1 MLRLKLHAKFL
12 TLILGSLAVFLS
24 IVTAVVVHRESSLLA
39 QKALERQ
46 RVLALA
52 LSGSLK
58 ENMRQG
64 APKSTR
70 ALINS
75 LRGTSGL
82 VRLDVLRRDGSPA
95 FGGPRSSYDIP
106 QIEKV
111 FSTGEEVD
119 FREQGPRPLHT
130 MLVPLRNDLECRK
143 CHGGKPPLLGAILIS
158 LSLEDIQRET
168 GASARSL
175 TVLLSAL
182 ILIEGAILSVAVRK
196 IVLRPLK
203 TLHHGAATIGAGTLS
218 HRIGLKTHDEFEDL
232 ARAFN
237 EMAGKLEEA
246 RRGFENKFKKRT
258 AQLYKNVSLTRGIL
272 ASMSSGVALL
282 DMDGRVKLMNRQG
295 AQILRCRDDAVIGT
309 RLADLLPETSPFM
322 DADTGAYREI
332 EIQTADG
339 AIVPIGF
346 SSTYYLGEQGEHE
359 GVIIAYRDLSELKTL
374 QSELLS
380 KERFAA
386 MGKLVAGVAHEIRNP
401 LFGISSI
408 AQLFE
413 RDLKTPVHRE
423 LVGALLSETKR
434 LNRLVEELLI
444 YGRPMK
450 LRLERCDLRR
460 LWEDVFTMH
469 REELERRRIAI
480 TGDYEVRHPVA
491 YLDAHQIRQ
500 VFLNLL
506 RNALDATADGGSI
519 TIRLLIEDRYIIFK
533 VADSGAGI
541 PSENL
546 DRVFDL
552 FFTTKSRGTG
562 LGLAICKKI
571 VQDHGGEITI
581 ASEEGRGTTVTVKLP
596 YRARP
601 EEANGEARKSH
612 NPNSREIPGDDIQ
625 N

>member
-12 TLILGSLAVFLS
+12 SIILGSLAVFLS
-24 IVTAVVVHRESSLLA
+24 IITAVVVHRESYLLA
-39 QKALERQ
+39 QKALEKQ
-46 RVLALA
+46 RLLAFT
-52 LSGSLK
+52 LSCGLK

-75 LRGTSGL
+75 LRETSGL

-95 FGGPRSSYDIP
+95 FGAPRNYNDLP

-111 FSTGEEVD
+111 FSSGEEVD
-119 FREQGPRPLHT
+119 FQEQGPRPVHT
-130 MLVPLRNDLECRK
+130 MVVPLRNDRECRK
-143 CHGGKPPLLGAILIS
+143 CHGSKPPLLGAILIS

-175 TVLLSAL
+175 VLLLSTL
-182 ILIEGAILSVAVRK
+182 ILIEGAILYAAVRK
-196 IVLRPLK
+196 TVLQPLK
-203 TLHHGAATIGAGTLS
+203 TLNHGAMTIGAGTLS

-237 EMAGKLEEA
+237 EMAGKLEET
-246 RRGFENKFKKRT
+246 RRGFENMFKKRT

-295 AQILRCRDDAVIGT
+295 AQILRCHDEAVIGT

-322 DADTGAYREI
+322 DAERGAYREI

-339 AIVPIGF
+339 TIVPIGF
-346 SSTYYLGEQGEHE
+346 SSTDYLGEQGEHE
-359 GVIIAYRDLSELKTL
+359 GVIVAYRDLTELKTL

-413 RDLKTPVHRE
+413 RDLKTPAHRE

-506 RNALDATADGGSI
+506 RNSLDATPDGGAI

-533 VADSGAGI
+533 VADSGAGV
-541 PSENL
+541 PPENL

-581 ASEEGRGTTVTVKLP
+581 GSAEGRGTTVTVKLP
-596 YRARP
+596 YRAIP
-601 EEANGEARKSH
+601 EEHGSAKSQ
-612 NPNSREIPGDDIQ
+612 NPNSK
-625 N
+625 

>member
-24 IVTAVVVHRESSLLA
+24 IIAAVVVHRESYLLA
-39 QKALERQ
+39 QKVLEKQ
-46 RVLALA
+46 RLLAFT
-52 LSGSLK
+52 LSRSLK

-70 ALINS
+70 VLINS
-75 LRGTSGL
+75 LRETSGL

-95 FGGPRSSYDIP
+95 FGAPRSYNDLP
-106 QIEKV
+106 QIEEV
-111 FSTGEEVD
+111 FSSGEEVD
-119 FREQGPRPLHT
+119 FQEQGPRPLHT
-130 MLVPLRNDLECRK
+130 MLVPLRNDPECRK
-143 CHGGKPPLLGAILIS
+143 CHGSKPPLLGAILIS

-182 ILIEGAILSVAVRK
+182 ILIEGAILYGAVRK
-196 IVLRPLK
+196 TVLQPLK
-203 TLHHGAATIGAGTLS
+203 TLNHGATTIGAGTLS

-237 EMAGKLEEA
+237 EMAGKLEEI
-246 RRGFENKFKKRT
+246 RRGFENMFKKRT

-282 DMDGRVKLMNRQG
+282 DRDGRVKLMNQQG
-295 AQILRCRDDAVIGT
+295 ARILRCHDEAVIGT

-322 DADTGAYREI
+322 DADTGAYREV

-339 AIVPIGF
+339 TIVPIGF
-346 SSTYYLGEQGEHE
+346 SSTDYLGEQGEHE
-359 GVIIAYRDLSELKTL
+359 GVIVAYRDLTELKTL

-434 LNRLVEELLI
+434 LNHLVEELLI

-469 REELERRRIAI
+469 REEIERRRITI
-480 TGDYEVRHPVA
+480 TGDYEVRHPIT
-491 YLDAHQIRQ
+491 YLDAHQTRQ

-506 RNALDATADGGSI
+506 RNALDATPDGGAI

-533 VADSGAGI
+533 VVDSGAGI
-541 PSENL
+541 PAENR

-571 VQDHGGEITI
+571 VQDHGGEIMI
-581 ASEEGRGTTVTVKLP
+581 ESEEGRGTTVTVKLP
-596 YRARP
+596 YRASP
-601 EEANGEARKSH
+601 EEHGR
-612 NPNSREIPGDDIQ
+612 
-625 N
+625 

>member
-1 MLRLKLHAKFL
+1 M
-12 TLILGSLAVFLS
+12 
-24 IVTAVVVHRESSLLA
+24 
-39 QKALERQ
+39 
-46 RVLALA
+46 
-52 LSGSLK
+52 
-58 ENMRQG
+58 
-64 APKSTR
+64 
-70 ALINS
+70 
-75 LRGTSGL
+75 
-82 VRLDVLRRDGSPA
+82 
-95 FGGPRSSYDIP
+95 
-106 QIEKV
+106 
-111 FSTGEEVD
+111 
-119 FREQGPRPLHT
+119 
-130 MLVPLRNDLECRK
+130 
-143 CHGGKPPLLGAILIS
+143 GAILY
-158 LSLEDIQRET
+158 
-168 GASARSL
+168 A
-175 TVLLSAL
+175 
-182 ILIEGAILSVAVRK
+182 AVRK
-196 IVLRPLK
+196 TVLQPLK
-203 TLHHGAATIGAGTLS
+203 TLYHGATTIGAGTLS
-218 HRIGLKTHDEFEDL
+218 HRIGLNTHDEFEDL

-246 RRGFENKFKKRT
+246 RTGFENMFKKRT

-295 AQILRCRDDAVIGT
+295 AQILRCHDEAVIGT
-309 RLADLLPETSPFM
+309 RLADLFPSTSLFM
-322 DADTGAYREI
+322 DADTEAYREI
-332 EIQTADG
+332 DIQTADG
-339 AIVPIGF
+339 GIVPIGF

-359 GVIIAYRDLSELKTL
+359 GVIVAYRDLTELKTL

-423 LVGALLSETKR
+423 LVGALLSETRR
-434 LNRLVEELLI
+434 LNHLVEELLI

-506 RNALDATADGGSI
+506 RNALDATPDGGAI

-533 VADSGAGI
+533 VVDSGAGI
-541 PSENL
+541 PAENR

-581 ASEEGRGTTVTVKLP
+581 ESGEGRGTTVMVKLP
-596 YRARP
+596 YQAGP
-601 EEANGEARKSH
+601 EEDGR
-612 NPNSREIPGDDIQ
+612 
-625 N
+625 

>member
-1 MLRLKLHAKFL
+1 
-12 TLILGSLAVFLS
+12 
-24 IVTAVVVHRESSLLA
+24 
-39 QKALERQ
+39 
-46 RVLALA
+46 
-52 LSGSLK
+52 
-58 ENMRQG
+58 
-64 APKSTR
+64 
-70 ALINS
+70 
-75 LRGTSGL
+75 
-82 VRLDVLRRDGSPA
+82 
-95 FGGPRSSYDIP
+95 
-106 QIEKV
+106 
-111 FSTGEEVD
+111 
-119 FREQGPRPLHT
+119 
-130 MLVPLRNDLECRK
+130 
-143 CHGGKPPLLGAILIS
+143 
-158 LSLEDIQRET
+158 
-168 GASARSL
+168 
-175 TVLLSAL
+175 
-182 ILIEGAILSVAVRK
+182 
-196 IVLRPLK
+196 
-203 TLHHGAATIGAGTLS
+203 
-218 HRIGLKTHDEFEDL
+218 
-232 ARAFN
+232 
-237 EMAGKLEEA
+237 
-246 RRGFENKFKKRT
+246 
-258 AQLYKNVSLTRGIL
+258 
-272 ASMSSGVALL
+272 
-282 DMDGRVKLMNRQG
+282 
-295 AQILRCRDDAVIGT
+295 
-309 RLADLLPETSPFM
+309 M
-322 DADTGAYREI
+322 DAERGAYREI

-346 SSTYYLGEQGEHE
+346 SSTDYLGEQGEHE
-359 GVIIAYRDLSELKTL
+359 GVIVAYRDLTELKTL

-386 MGKLVAGVAHEIRNP
+386 MGRLVAGVAHEIRNP

-469 REELERRRIAI
+469 RAELERRRITI

-506 RNALDATADGGSI
+506 RNALDTTPDGGAI

-533 VADSGAGI
+533 VVDSGAGI

-571 VQDHGGEITI
+571 VQDHGGEIMI
-581 ASEEGRGTTVTVKLP
+581 ESGEGRGTTVTVKLP
-596 YRARP
+596 YRAIP
-601 EEANGEARKSH
+601 EEHGR
-612 NPNSREIPGDDIQ
+612 
-625 N
+625 